1 MGSVIIIWKSRI
13 LLYKGNYFTVT
24 MVVGILVAVCAGIA
38 ICHTHHKRQ
47 RINAFKREYVAHNGP
62 LSKEEWKQLCHEHK
76 QARKAEKHARKAER
90 HTRRADRRGCCW
102 RTSLPAALPAP
113 PAPALAPAPEMD
125 VKYAY
130 DNGDGDMAEKYFQAP
145 SQRVIQIP
153 VQGPDEPP
161 AYMMPGSMTAL
172 PEKM

>member
-1 MGSVIIIWKSRI
+1 
-13 LLYKGNYFTVT
+13 

-47 RINAFKREYVAHNGP
+47 RINAFKRDYVAHNGP
-62 LSKEEWKQLCHEHK
+62 LTKEEWKQLCHEHK

-90 HTRRADRRGCCW
+90 QMRRADRRGCCW
-102 RTSLPAALPAP
+102 RTSSLPAALPAA
-113 PAPALAPAPEMD
+113 APASAPAPEMD
-125 VKYAY
+125 VKHA
-130 DNGDGDMAEKYFQAP
+130 NGGDGDMAEKYFAAP

-153 VQGPDEPP
+153 VQGPDDEPP
-161 AYMMPGSMTAL
+161 AYTMPGSMTAP